1 MPDLTN
7 VQGGFIMS
15 RVFVSFGLLTIL
27 LCAGCLHLEGD
38 DSSRFAEVDDVH
50 PELRMKPVPQGL
62 GVNIHFYQGNET
74 DLSMIEASGMG
85 VIRMDISWDH
95 AEKTP
100 GVYDFS
106 QYDQLVR
113 DMEAL
118 GIRILFI
125 IDYGNT
131 LYDEGIAPHTDAG
144 RLASA
149 NFCAALAERYAAKHI
164 IWELWN
170 EPNLDQFWKP
180 EPDVDAYMAWCH
192 TVVPAIR
199 QADPD
204 ACIIAPAV
212 SRVDRTFLRG
222 CFERGL
228 LDLVDGISVHPYR
241 SPDQGPESALKEY
254 GSLEKMIDDFKP
266 AGRGTIPIISGE
278 WGYTSKELSP
288 ELQGKY
294 LARQW
299 LANLAAAV
307 PVSIWYDWH
316 DDGQDPEEREHHF
329 GSVTWDYTP
338 KPAYTAMKT
347 LTEQLNGYLPK
358 GRLQLE
364 KEEDFAVLLQNGDA
378 WRIALW
384 TTGESHEM
392 SLPEGLRLGEG
403 TDWLGNPITGGL
415 ETSCQVTDA
424 PAYYVL
430 EGTIPAGMKRVGE

>member
-1 MPDLTN
+1 
-7 VQGGFIMS
+7 MS

-27 LCAGCLHLEGD
+27 LCAGYPI
-38 DSSRFAEVDDVH
+38 SRVMIVVDLPRLTMSIGTPD
-50 PELRMKPVPQGL
+50 ETGSTGL

-212 SRVDRTFLRG
+212 SRVDRTFLRAVLNG
-222 CFERGL
+222 ACWTWWMA
-228 LDLVDGISVHPYR
+228 SVSTVPF
-241 SPDQGPESALKEY
+241 PDQGPK
-254 GSLEKMIDDFKP
+254 
-266 AGRGTIPIISGE
+266 
-278 WGYTSKELSP
+278 
-288 ELQGKY
+288 
-294 LARQW
+294 
-299 LANLAAAV
+299 
-307 PVSIWYDWH
+307 
-316 DDGQDPEEREHHF
+316 
-329 GSVTWDYTP
+329 
-338 KPAYTAMKT
+338 
-347 LTEQLNGYLPK
+347 
-358 GRLQLE
+358 
-364 KEEDFAVLLQNGDA
+364 
-378 WRIALW
+378 
-384 TTGESHEM
+384 
-392 SLPEGLRLGEG
+392 
-403 TDWLGNPITGGL
+403 
-415 ETSCQVTDA
+415 A
-424 PAYYVL
+424 P
-430 EGTIPAGMKRVGE
+430 